1 MYFVMP
7 ILKFREAWAS
17 DLLSIGLFPPSCSVV
32 ALGKKDIGGTCL
44 CGGWLW
50 GHEALQKVN

>member
-1 MYFVMP
+1 MP